1 MLQKQSNQLHIGMV
15 LDAVFPPDPRV
26 ENEAIELINEGHKVF
41 LFCLTYSN
49 QLKED
54 SIHKIEVKRYTSN
67 LLEYKLSALVYTI
80 PLYSVIMKKKIGH
93 FIEENKIDILH
104 VHDMRIA
111 EATFMANKKYQLPIV
126 LDLHENR
133 PEIMKAYPHL
143 KKFPGNVLISLKK
156 WKKKEEEFVKKVSK
170 VIVVTEDAKT
180 ELLTRVSM
188 NPNKIISVPNTVR
201 KSFYK
206 DAVIKNDIV
215 TRYKDKFTLLY
226 IGDTSLRR
234 GLLTAIKSL
243 CKLKNKISNIQLV
256 IVGKSNL
263 DDAFLKETVLK
274 YELQDYVDF
283 QGWQQPSLF
292 PSYIFAS
299 DICISPLHKNV
310 HHDTTY
316 ANKLFQYMSF
326 AKPLLVS
333 NATAQEKL
341 TSRINIGLVH
351 KEKETIDFS
360 EKVLKLYNNKNLR
373 EKLGENG
380 KLFIEN
386 QFSWEKT
393 SKDLV
398 HLYRNLTLND

>member
-1 MLQKQSNQLHIGMV
+1 MLQKKDSQLHIGMV

-26 ENEAIELINEGHKVF
+26 ENEAIELINDGHKVF

-49 QLKED
+49 KFKQD
-54 SIHKIEVKRYTSN
+54 SIHKIKVKRYPSN
-67 LLEYKLSALVYTI
+67 VLEYKLSALAYTI
-80 PLYSVIMKKKIGH
+80 PLYSMTMKKKIRH
-93 FIEENKIDILH
+93 FIEENKIDVLH
-104 VHDMRIA
+104 IHDMRIA
-111 EATFMANKKYQLPIV
+111 EATFMANKKYQLPVV

-133 PEIMKAYPHL
+133 PEIMKVYPHL
-143 KKFPGNVLISLKK
+143 QKFPGNILISLKK
-156 WKKKEEEFVKKVSK
+156 WKKKEEDFVKKASK
-170 VIVVTEDAKT
+170 VIVVTEEAKT
-180 ELLTRVSM
+180 ELLTRVSL

-206 DAVIKNDIV
+206 NAVIKNDIIN
-215 TRYKDKFTLLY
+215 RYKDKFVLLY

-243 CKLKNKISNIQLV
+243 SKLKNKIPNIQLV
-256 IVGKSNL
+256 IVGKNNL
-263 DDAFLKETVLK
+263 DDVVLKETVLK
-274 YELQDYVDF
+274 YKLQDYVDF
-283 QGWQQPSLF
+283 QGWQEPSLF

-326 AKPLLVS
+326 EKPLLVS

-341 TSRINIGLVH
+341 VCEINIGLVH
-351 KEKETIDFS
+351 KEKESIDFF
-360 EKVLKLYNNKNLR
+360 EKVLKLYNDKSLR
-373 EKLGENG
+373 EKLGKNG

-386 QFSWEKT
+386 QFSWDKT

-398 HLYRNLTLND
+398 HLYRNFALND